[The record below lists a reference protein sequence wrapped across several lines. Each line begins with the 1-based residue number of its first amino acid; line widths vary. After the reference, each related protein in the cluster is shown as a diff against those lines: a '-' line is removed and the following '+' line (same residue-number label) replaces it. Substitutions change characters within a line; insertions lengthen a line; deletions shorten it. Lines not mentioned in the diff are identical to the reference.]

1 MSSKIVHM
9 QLLNGSKTN
18 HQNKMMLSLQGAR
31 DQRNVSII
39 KTDFS
44 HTDLH
49 WQKTLLY
56 FRKQQQ
62 DDNFFIHI
70 FLELLYQNTASSTFK
85 KDISKLEISKSRNN
99 PSLGKQA

>member
-1 MSSKIVHM
+1 
-9 QLLNGSKTN
+9 
-18 HQNKMMLSLQGAR
+18 MMFSLQGAR
-31 DQRNVSII
+31 DQRKVSII

-49 WQKTLLY
+49 WQKTLLH

-70 FLELLYQNTASSTFK
+70 FWSYFIKIQPLVLSK
-85 KDISKLEISKSRNN
+85 KVLVNQRFQGVQII
-99 PSLGKQA
+99 QI